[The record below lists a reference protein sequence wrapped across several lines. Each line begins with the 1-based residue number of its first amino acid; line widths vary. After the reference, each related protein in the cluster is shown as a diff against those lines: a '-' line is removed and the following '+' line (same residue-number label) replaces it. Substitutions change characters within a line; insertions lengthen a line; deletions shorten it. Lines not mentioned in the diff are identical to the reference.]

1 VGSLGRFGLVGL
13 GRAGL
18 APVGPVLFEATPRTR
33 SATLFGAAVLRG
45 GWGFVRGVAFDR
57 NDAGRVFID
66 GHFGGLSGVA
76 AARVT

>member
-1 VGSLGRFGLVGL
+1 MGRFGLVGL

-33 SATLFGAAVLRG
+33 SSTLFVVTVLRS
-45 GWGFVRGVAFDR
+45 GWGFVRGVDLER
-57 NDAGRVFID
+57 NDAGRIFID
-66 GHFGGLSGVA
+66 GHFGGFSGVA